1 MGDFWSSPDLEPK
14 RQFRFMVSMEIDG
27 EELNYA
33 VRSADRPSYTI
44 GETEH
49 RFFNHTFYY
58 PGRMTWNT
66 ITLTFVDSVDPGAG
80 EKLYNY
86 LAAVGI
92 NNPSTPAAAINTTI
106 TKKSA
111 VTSLG
116 DVRIRELGSG
126 IAGNAAR
133 TAVLGEWS
141 LLNPFITEVNF
152 GSHSYDSDDMVEISV
167 TLRYDWANYTVPR
180 DGDTRFTAPGN
191 GAQLAQI

>member
-27 EELNYA
+27 EELSYA

-80 EKLYNY
+80 KKLYEY

-92 NNPSTPAAAINTTI
+92 NSPVTPAAAINTTI

-111 VTSLG
+111 VSKLG

-126 IAGNAAR
+126 IDGDAAR

-141 LLNPFITEVNF
+141 LLNAFITEVNF

-167 TLRYDWANYTVPR
+167 TLRYDWANYTVGAPVEFR
-180 DGDTRFTAPGN
+180 APG
-191 GAQLAQI
+191 A